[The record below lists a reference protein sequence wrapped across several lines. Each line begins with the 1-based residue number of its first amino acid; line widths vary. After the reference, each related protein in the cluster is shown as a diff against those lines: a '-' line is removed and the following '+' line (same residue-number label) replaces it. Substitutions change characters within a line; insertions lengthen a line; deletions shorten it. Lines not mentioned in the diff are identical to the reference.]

1 MHTIHKSI
9 LAVFAITLLNSASH
23 ATVFYEDD
31 FESPSIKYVGEKNK
45 HPGGGFISYLGGEIV
60 AGVNPGNGTQD
71 FTKFTN
77 VLLDSSTEA
86 QGAVP
91 NSKNA
96 LKTQYK
102 AGYAPGSSSPGF
114 GYAGDFN
121 LNTTMVAFP
130 ETDTVYVRW
139 YQKWGANWS
148 WPADQQKLIKLK
160 GYNQSQNF
168 KISFGKSYI
177 NLTKKSPPPNGA
189 MNETYVFADL
199 ATSGEG
205 AASAWR
211 QTDSDSKTTN
221 FPLAINRWYC
231 IEVMVKSNTLLKN
244 DAEFSYWIDGDLKFN
259 LINSFNRDIAGGIS
273 HIELQHVIQDV
284 WDKVRTKDTPTW
296 MDNIAV
302 ADQRLGCDGA
312 SSPPNV
318 PQSPRLVK

>member
-1 MHTIHKSI
+1 MHTIHKRI
-9 LAVFAITLLNSASH
+9 LAVFVITFLNSASH

-31 FESPSIKYVGEKNK
+31 FESPSIKYVGEANK
-45 HPGGGFISYLGGEIV
+45 HPGGGFVSYLGGEIV
-60 AGVNPGNGTQD
+60 GGVRPGDGTQD
-71 FTKFTN
+71 FTKYTN
-77 VLLDSSTEA
+77 VILDSSAEA

-102 AGYAPGSSSPGF
+102 AGYAPGSSSPGY

-121 LNTTMVAFP
+121 LNTTMIAFP
-130 ETDTVYVRW
+130 ETDVVYVRW
-139 YQKWGANWS
+139 YQKWGANWT
-148 WPADQQKLIKLK
+148 WPSDQQKLIKLK

-168 KISFGKSYI
+168 KVSFGKSYI

-205 AASAWR
+205 VATDWR

-221 FPLAINRWYC
+221 FPLATNRWYC
-231 IEVMVKSNTLLKN
+231 IEVMVKSNTLGKN
-244 DAEFSYWIDGDLKFN
+244 DAQFSYWIDGDMKFN
-259 LINSFNRDIAGGIS
+259 LVNSFNRDVAGGIS

-296 MDNIAV
+296 MDNLAV
-302 ADQRLGCDGA
+302 ADQRLGCDGT
-312 SSPPNV
+312 SPPNV